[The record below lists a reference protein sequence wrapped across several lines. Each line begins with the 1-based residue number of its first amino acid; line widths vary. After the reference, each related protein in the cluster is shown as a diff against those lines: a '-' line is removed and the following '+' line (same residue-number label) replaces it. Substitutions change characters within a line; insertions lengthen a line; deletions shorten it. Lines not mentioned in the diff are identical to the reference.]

1 MDTYIK
7 RLQTRASKQG
17 VKVTKDQIRAI
28 YPNCVADPSN
38 PTEVEMGLALGEIIR
53 IHSPKDLT
61 LAEPKTIEITAES
74 NPDTWEKLQPP
85 AEETVEETSAIAPQS
100 EQSALAT
107 TGETKPATLGNP
119 LGDSSGITQQQIQ
132 TAVEEHFGKES
143 VETKTAILNYVAQDT
158 FNTATELQHALA
170 QLRQMKLDIL
180 MKVVSDHNQASNT
193 DQTSIQDAL
202 IKATQQRQEESQD
215 FFSQFENQL
224 QGMRAAFG
232 L

>member
-17 VKVTKDQIRAI
+17 VKVSKDQVRAI

-38 PTEVEMGLALGEIIR
+38 PTEVEMALALGEIIR

-61 LAEPKTIEITAES
+61 IAEPETIEITAS
-74 NPDTWEKLQPP
+74 NPDIWEKLQP
-85 AEETVEETSAIAPQS
+85 AEETVEKAEAIAPQP
-100 EQSALAT
+100 EKSALTT
-107 TGETKPATLGNP
+107 TGETKPATLT
-119 LGDSSGITQQQIQ
+119 DSPALSQQQIQ
-132 TAVEEHFGKES
+132 SAVEQHFGKES
-143 VETKTAILNYVAQDT
+143 AEIRGAILNYVAKDS
-158 FNTATELQHALA
+158 FKTATELQTALA

-180 MKVVSDHNQASNT
+180 MKIILDHNQQSSE
-193 DQTSIQDAL
+193 DRSRIQDAL
-202 IKATQQRQEESQD
+202 LNATQQREVESKD